1 MYQYCTFAD
10 ATSNEM
16 DVNTQGLM
24 NLAGILKQSVPKI
37 RKIAATKSEEEASEI
52 AQIPKSRIWNSSE
65 NLIKYVIT
73 TRIPALIYQNHHPY
87 FFCQLGT
94 LILINTPLIRATN
107 KIIVAIVI
115 SY

>member
-1 MYQYCTFAD
+1 
-10 ATSNEM
+10 M

-37 RKIAATKSEEEASEI
+37 RKISATSKGEEEASEI
-52 AQIPKSRIWNSSE
+52 AQIPKSGIWNTSE

-87 FFCQLGT
+87 FFCQLGKFNFVC
-94 LILINTPLIRATN
+94 IIPINCHN
-107 KIIVAIVI
+107 
-115 SY
+115 